1 MKSEFLDRIDPIT
14 PTPKDQAAA
23 SEAMRH
29 LKGLV
34 DQAAPLRFEGATV
47 EIPSI
52 AADLLLRLLKN
63 LAAGNAVTIFPI
75 HAELTTQQV
84 ADLLGVSRPYIIK
97 QIEEGHL
104 PYRMVGAHRRVLFAD
119 FMTYKRKADQ
129 DRTAAI
135 DELSAQGQELGDY
148 TA

>member
-1 MKSEFLDRIDPIT
+1 MKSSFLDPIQHAT
-14 PTPKDQAAA
+14 PTPHDQAAA
-23 SEAMRH
+23 SQAMRH
-29 LKGLV
+29 LKGLF
-34 DQAAPLRFEGATV
+34 DQSAPIRFEGASV

-52 AADLLLRLLKN
+52 AAELLFSLLKN

-104 PYRMVGAHRRVLFAD
+104 PYRMVGAHRRILFAD
-119 FMTYKRKADQ
+119 FMAYKRKSDQ
-129 DRTAAI
+129 ARAAAL
-135 DELSAQGQELGDY
+135 DELSAQGQEFGDY
-148 TA
+148 AA